1 MEILPQTLFTHT
13 RRLDDARQA
22 AWEGRMQRRLLALV
36 AVGIAVLWLI
46 G

>member
-1 MEILPQTLFTHT
+1 MDMLPQTLFTHA
-13 RRLDDARQA
+13 RHLDDTRQA